1 MTNDSLES
9 ILAQP
14 YDCLVLANPQVQI
27 LDEISEKIQSL
38 GVKHLNVS
46 KELGVAL
53 MTVPTN
59 ERGQFAEEWLKS
71 LLGEVKDKPILC
83 SHPDLFFHPSLKI
96 DFFTLLRQIA
106 RIKQVIILWPGE
118 YSKDTLTYAIPDHH
132 HYKVWKISDSLL
144 IQPKIL
150 IYPISAAQGA

>member
-1 MTNDSLES
+1 MFNYSLES
-9 ILAQP
+9 LLAQH
-14 YDCLVLANPQVQI
+14 YDCLILTNPQIQI
-27 LDEISEKIQSL
+27 LDEISEKIQSF

-46 KELGVAL
+46 KELSYAL

-59 ERGQFAEEWLKS
+59 ERGQFAEEWLKD
-71 LLGEVKDKPILC
+71 LLGELREKPVLC
-83 SHPDLFFHPSLKI
+83 SYPDLFFHPSLKI
-96 DFFTLLRQIA
+96 DFFTLVRLVA

-118 YSKDTLTYAIPDHH
+118 YSTDTLTYAIPDHH
-132 HYKVWKISDSLL
+132 HYKVWKTPESLL

>member
-1 MTNDSLES
+1 MSNYSLES
-9 ILAQP
+9 MLAQP
-14 YDCLVLANPQVQI
+14 YDCLVLVNPQVQI
-27 LDEISEKIQSL
+27 LDEISEKIQSF

-46 KELGVAL
+46 KELSDVL

-59 ERGQFAEEWLKS
+59 ERGLFAEEWLKD
-71 LLGEVKDKPILC
+71 LLRELREKPVLC

-96 DFFTLLRQIA
+96 DFFTLIRQVA

-132 HYKVWKISDSLL
+132 HYEVWKISEPLL
-144 IQPKIL
+144 IQPKIS

>member
-1 MTNDSLES
+1 MFNYSLES
-9 ILAQP
+9 MLAQP

-27 LDEISEKIQSL
+27 LDEISEKIQSF

-46 KELGVAL
+46 KELSDTL

-59 ERGQFAEEWLKS
+59 ERGQFAEEWFKN
-71 LLGEVKDKPILC
+71 LLGELRDKPVLC

-96 DFFTLLRQIA
+96 DFFTLIRQVA

-118 YSKDTLTYAIPDHH
+118 YSKDTLSYAIPDHH
-132 HYKVWKISDSLL
+132 HYKTWKISESLL

>member
-1 MTNDSLES
+1 LFNGSLES

-14 YDCLVLANPQVQI
+14 YDCLVLVNPQVQI
-27 LDEISEKIQSL
+27 LDGISKKIQSF

-46 KELGVAL
+46 KELSDAL
-53 MTVPTN
+53 MTIPTN
-59 ERGQFAEEWLKS
+59 ERGPFAEEWLKN
-71 LLGEVKDKPILC
+71 LLRELKEETVLC

-96 DFFTLLRQIA
+96 DFFTLIRQVA

-118 YSKDTLTYAIPDHH
+118 YSKETLTYAIPDHH
-132 HYKVWKISDSLL
+132 HYKVWKISESLL
-144 IQPKIL
+144 IQPRIL

>member
-1 MTNDSLES
+1 MFNYSLES
-9 ILAQP
+9 MLAQP

-27 LDEISEKIQSL
+27 LDEISEKIQSF

-46 KELGVAL
+46 KELSDTL

-96 DFFTLLRQIA
+96 DFFTLIRQVA

-118 YSKDTLTYAIPDHH
+118 YSKDTLSYAIPDHH
-132 HYKVWKISDSLL
+132 HYKTWKISESLL

>member
-1 MTNDSLES
+1 MSNYSFES
-9 ILAQP
+9 MLAQP
-14 YDCLVLANPQVQI
+14 YDCLVLVNPQVQI
-27 LDEISEKIQSL
+27 LDEISEKIQSF
-38 GVKHLNVS
+38 GVTHLNVS
-46 KELGVAL
+46 KELSDAL
-53 MTVPTN
+53 MTIPTN
-59 ERGQFAEEWLKS
+59 ERGLFAEEWLKD
-71 LLGEVKDKPILC
+71 LLRELKEKPVLC

-96 DFFTLLRQIA
+96 DFFTLLRQVA

-132 HYKVWKISDSLL
+132 HYKVWKISESLL

>member
-1 MTNDSLES
+1 MFNYSLES
-9 ILAQP
+9 LLAQH
-14 YDCLVLANPQVQI
+14 YDCLILTNPQIQI
-27 LDEISEKIQSL
+27 LDEISEKIQSF

-46 KELGVAL
+46 KELSDAL

-59 ERGQFAEEWLKS
+59 ERGQFAEEWLKD
-71 LLGEVKDKPILC
+71 LLGELREKPVLC
-83 SHPDLFFHPSLKI
+83 SYPDLFFHPSLKI
-96 DFFTLLRQIA
+96 DFFTLIRLVA

-118 YSKDTLTYAIPDHH
+118 YSTDTLTYAIPDHH
-132 HYKVWKISDSLL
+132 HYKVWKTPESLL

>member
-1 MTNDSLES
+1 MFNYSLES

-14 YDCLVLANPQVQI
+14 YDCLILTNPQIQI
-27 LDEISEKIQSL
+27 LDEISEKIQSF

-46 KELGVAL
+46 KELSDAL

-59 ERGQFAEEWLKS
+59 ERGQFAEEWLKD
-71 LLGEVKDKPILC
+71 LLGELREKPVLC
-83 SHPDLFFHPSLKI
+83 SYPDLFFHPSLKI
-96 DFFTLLRQIA
+96 DFFTLIRLVA

-118 YSKDTLTYAIPDHH
+118 YSTDTLTYAIPDHH
-132 HYKVWKISDSLL
+132 HYKVWKTPESLL

-150 IYPISAAQGA
+150 IYPISATQGA

>member
-1 MTNDSLES
+1 LEL

-27 LDEISEKIQSL
+27 LDEISEKIQSM

-46 KELGVAL
+46 KELSDAL

-71 LLGEVKDKPILC
+71 LLGELRDKSVLC
-83 SHPDLFFHPSLKI
+83 SHPDLFFQPSLKI
-96 DFFTLLRQIA
+96 DFFTLIRQVA

-132 HYKVWKISDSLL
+132 HYKVWKISESLL